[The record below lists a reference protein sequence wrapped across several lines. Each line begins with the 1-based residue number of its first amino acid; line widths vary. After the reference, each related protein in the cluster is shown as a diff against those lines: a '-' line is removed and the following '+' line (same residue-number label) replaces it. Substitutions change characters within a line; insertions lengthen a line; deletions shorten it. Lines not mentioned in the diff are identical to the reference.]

1 MLYKTKRPPVE
12 EAGSCERGGSG
23 MKDSM
28 NAEGSL
34 KEYEQHL
41 RENERSE
48 HTIEKYLR
56 DVRSFLGW
64 KGEQE
69 LTRQLMIRWKQSL
82 VDAGYQVRSINSMLA
97 SVNSYLRFIGQESC
111 RTGNLKLQRQLYSK
125 PQQELSRNDYM
136 KLLAAAAGN
145 ARLQMLLQ
153 TICSTGIRVSE
164 LEYFT
169 LEAVKTGEVTV
180 SCKKKSRTVLL
191 PGKLKKALVRY
202 ARENRITSGIIFRT
216 RNGTPLNRSNI
227 WVQMKALCQAAGV
240 EPSKVFPHNLRKLF
254 ARSFYR
260 ISKDIAKL
268 ADVLGHSSID
278 TTRIYIMTTGSEHL
292 AQLERLALLL

>member
-1 MLYKTKRPPVE
+1 MKSSVNME
-12 EAGSCERGGSG
+12 E
-23 MKDSM
+23 
-28 NAEGSL
+28 SL
-34 KEYEQHL
+34 AEYEENL
-41 RENERSE
+41 RENERSV

-56 DVRSFLGW
+56 DVRSFLDW

-69 LTRQLMIRWKQSL
+69 LDRQLMIRWKQAL

-97 SVNSYLRFIGQESC
+97 SVNSYLRFIGQENC

-145 ARLQMLLQ
+145 DRLQMLLQ

-169 LEAVKTGEVTV
+169 VEAVKTGEVTV

-191 PGKLKKALVRY
+191 TGKLKKALLRY
-202 ARENRITSGIIFRT
+202 ARVKGITSGIIFRT
-216 RNGTPLNRSNI
+216 RTGKPMNRSNI
-227 WVQMKALCQAAGV
+227 WSQMKALCKAAGV
-240 EPSKVFPHNLRKLF
+240 APSKVFPHNLRKLF
-254 ARSFYR
+254 ARSFYKV
-260 ISKDIAKL
+260 SKDMAKL
-268 ADVLGHSSID
+268 ADVLGHSSIE
-278 TTRIYIMTTGSEHL
+278 TTRIYIITTGSEHL
-292 AQLERLALLL
+292 AQLERLSLLL

>member
-1 MLYKTKRPPVE
+1 MKE
-12 EAGSCERGGSG
+12 EESRS
-23 MKDSM
+23 
-28 NAEGSL
+28 
-34 KEYEQHL
+34 
-41 RENERSE
+41 ENERSV

-56 DVRSFLGW
+56 DVRSFLDW

-69 LTRQLMIRWKQSL
+69 LTKSLMVRWKQAL

-97 SVNSYLRFIGQESC
+97 SVNSYLRFIGKEGC

-145 ARLQMLLQ
+145 DRLQMLLQ

-169 LEAVKTGEVTV
+169 VEAVKTGEVTV

-191 PGKLKKALVRY
+191 TGKLKKALLRY
-202 ARENRITSGIIFRT
+202 ARDRQITSGIIFRT
-216 RNGTPLNRSNI
+216 RSGKPLNRSNI
-227 WVQMKALCQAAGV
+227 WSQMKALCKIAGV
-240 EPSKVFPHNLRKLF
+240 APSKVFPHNLRKLF
-254 ARSFYR
+254 ARSFYKV
-260 ISKDIAKL
+260 SKDMAKL
-268 ADVLGHSSID
+268 ADVLGHSSIE

-292 AQLERLALLL
+292 AQLERLSLLL

>member
-1 MLYKTKRPPVE
+1 MKE
-12 EAGSCERGGSG
+12 EESRMKSTGNTAGN
-23 MKDSM
+23 MM
-28 NAEGSL
+28 
-34 KEYEQHL
+34 EYEQFL
-41 RENERSE
+41 RENERSV

-56 DVRSFLGW
+56 DVRSFLDW

-69 LTRQLMIRWKQSL
+69 LDRQLMIRWKQAL

-169 LEAVKTGEVTV
+169 VEAVKTGEVTV

-191 PGKLKKALVRY
+191 TGKLKKALLRY
-202 ARENRITSGIIFRT
+202 AGDRQITSGIIFRT
-216 RNGTPLNRSNI
+216 RSGKPLNRSNI
-227 WVQMKALCQAAGV
+227 WTQMKALCKIAGV
-240 EPSKVFPHNLRKLF
+240 ASSKVFPHNLRKLF
-254 ARSFYR
+254 ARSFYK
-260 ISKDIAKL
+260 ITKDMAKL
-268 ADVLGHSSID
+268 ADVLGHSSIE

-292 AQLERLALLL
+292 AQLERLSLLL